1 MKRFT
6 FTVIAL
12 CFLCTSA
19 FAAIGNSASVS
30 ISAPSPRSSLTLN
43 GIASASYEFNFD
55 SMEGQ
60 FLKQGKFAHIDISAL
75 KTVTKGTGG
84 NIGTGDVYAVVNASF
99 DLYLNLFVYTPYD
112 KNSDSPYSVDVY
124 RSDSQWYTEINNF
137 NNSTSFVSR
146 FKFSDF
152 YIAKENYW
160 KLDLMSSD
168 TVLDYAVSAVD
179 DYYLLYDDRL
189 YYSDGKKQFFFS
201 TSAKVDENTGVILT
215 FQDNRIF
222 KELSFG
228 MVKNSF
234 NLMAK
239 TSPIMIG
246 SNGYVEGG
254 FVFGTNGSVNN
265 KNLGVSLSTRFATK
279 AFRFVASGDLII
291 SDIIHQKKVD
301 GDASL
306 KVEVSDITLDV
317 YYASIVKSPTYSD
330 YSEYASG
337 YEGYAERSW
346 KKLLSVMASYNMYLG
361 NWTITPSVKARN
373 LVFSR
378 VFGCSLI
385 VSNGILTARA
395 YADYA
400 QVSGDYR
407 IGAEASYKF
416 DDFKISGITELD
428 STSGSPKTIAMELT
442 ASSEQYVDGATISL
456 SYKTDDIRTTYG
468 AVTASCTVEF

>member
-1 MKRFT
+1 MKRFAL
-6 FTVIAL
+6 TVVAL
-12 CFLCTSA
+12 CFCAFA
-19 FAAIGNSASVS
+19 FAAIPSSSSVT
-30 ISAPSPRSSLTLN
+30 ISAPSPKSSLTLN
-43 GIASASYEFNFD
+43 GIASASYEFNLD

-84 NIGTGDVYAVVNASF
+84 NIRTGDIYAVVNASF

-124 RSDSQWYTEINNF
+124 QSDSQWYTEINNF
-137 NNSTSFVSR
+137 NNNTSFISR

-152 YIAKENYW
+152 YLAKENCW

-201 TSAKVDENTGVILT
+201 TSATVDENTGVALT
-215 FQDNRIF
+215 FQQNRFF
-222 KELSFG
+222 KEISFG
-228 MVKNSF
+228 MVKNKF
-234 NLMAK
+234 NIMAK

-246 SNGYVEGG
+246 SNGYIEGG

-265 KNLGVSLSTRFATK
+265 RNLGIGLSTRFAAK
-279 AFRFVASGDLII
+279 AFRFVASGDLIV

-306 KVEVSDITLDV
+306 KIEVSDITLDV
-317 YYASIVKSPTYSD
+317 YYASIVKSPTYPD

-346 KKLLSVMASYNMYLG
+346 KKLLSVMASYNMHLG
-361 NWTITPSVKARN
+361 NWTITPSIKARN

-378 VFGCSLI
+378 VFGCSLL
-385 VSNGILTARA
+385 VSNGIITART

-400 QVSGDYR
+400 QVSGEYK
-407 IGAEASYKF
+407 IGVEASYKF
-416 DDFKISGITELD
+416 DDFIIYGIAELD
-428 STSGSPKTIAMELT
+428 SPNSSPKTIAMELT
-442 ASSEQYVDGATISL
+442 ASSEQFVDGATISL
-456 SYKTDDIRTTYG
+456 SYKTHDIRSSYG